1 MECCGHA
8 EIVYYHIAILCTCMI
23 DLTLAISEAAIVVF
37 SNRTTI
43 LLSCKY
49 SYILRHLLII
59 VVVVNIAVDVIASCM

>member
-1 MECCGHA
+1 MHF
-8 EIVYYHIAILCTCMI
+8 IYYHIAILCTCMI
-23 DLTLAISEAAIVVF
+23 DQLVTLAISEAAIVVF

-43 LLSCKY
+43 LLFCKY